1 MLNKFTPLYF
11 KALLGMM
18 LFSLALPVFASAQEQ
33 LAQFI
38 KNRSFAEGQFSQVVI
53 SASGAVKQR
62 GTGEFSFSRPG
73 KFRWEVIRPYPLL
86 LVSNGQ
92 TVTSYDKD
100 MQHAT
105 QKPMGNAMDSTP
117 VALLFGSKQVD
128 KLFVLKDEGL
138 RDGKQWLNV
147 RPKDKETLFDFVRMG
162 WKDGL
167 PVDLE
172 IHDSLGQVTKLELS
186 HWSFDKARPADY
198 YEFKAPA
205 GVDLIQT
212 Q

>member
-1 MLNKFTPLYF
+1 MLNKITPLYIKVLF
-11 KALLGMM
+11 GMAL
-18 LFSLALPVFASAQEQ
+18 FVLALPVFASAQEQ
-33 LAQFI
+33 LAQFV
-38 KNRSFAEGQFSQVVI
+38 KNRSFAEGQFTQVVI

-73 KFRWEVIRPYPLL
+73 KFRWEVIKPYPLL

-92 TVTSYDKD
+92 TVTSYDED

-105 QKPMGNAMDSTP
+105 QKPIGNAMDSTP
-117 VALLFGSKQVD
+117 VALLFGSKQVE

-138 RDGKQWLNV
+138 KDGKQWLNV

-167 PVDLE
+167 PVELE
-172 IHDSLGQVTKLELS
+172 IHDSLGQITKLELS
-186 HWSFDKARPADY
+186 NWNFEKARPANY

>member
-1 MLNKFTPLYF
+1 MLNRITPFYF
-11 KALLGMM
+11 KALFGLM
-18 LFSLALPVFASAQEQ
+18 LFALALPAFASAQEQ
-33 LAQFI
+33 LAQFV

-62 GTGEFSFSRPG
+62 GTGQFSFSRPG

-92 TVTSYDKD
+92 TVTSYDED

-105 QKPMGNAMDSTP
+105 QKPIGNAMDSTP
-117 VALLFGSKQVD
+117 VALLFGSKQVE

-138 RDGKQWLNV
+138 KDGKQWLNV

-167 PVDLE
+167 PVELE

-186 HWSFDKARPADY
+186 NWTFEKARPADY